1 MYYNLEGELRKKKIT
16 RQKMADDLRLN
27 VSTVSRKLSE
37 PGRLKLLEAY
47 QIRDLYFP
55 DMKIEYLFATDNQK
69 QPNEAERK

>member
-1 MYYNLEGELRKKKIT
+1 MYYNLEGELRKIKIT
-16 RQKMADDLRLN
+16 SQKMANDLKLN

-55 DMKIEYLFATDNQK
+55 DMKIEYLFATDEQK
-69 QPNEAERK
+69 TA

>member
-69 QPNEAERK
+69 TA

>member
-1 MYYNLEGELRKKKIT
+1 
-16 RQKMADDLRLN
+16 MADDLRLN

-69 QPNEAERK
+69 TA

>member
-1 MYYNLEGELRKKKIT
+1 MYYNLEGELRKRKIT
-16 RQKMADDLRLN
+16 RQKMANDLKLN

-55 DMKIEYLFATDNQK
+55 DMKIEYLFATDEQK
-69 QPNEAERK
+69 TA

>member
-1 MYYNLEGELRKKKIT
+1 MYYNLEGELRKRKIT
-16 RQKMADDLRLN
+16 RQKMANDLKLN

-69 QPNEAERK
+69 TA